1 MCATLPFVGKG
12 RPRDHRWRRPWLFA
26 LIAALFVVSV
36 DGAVVQAQQGG
47 GTAGPGVVWASDQ
60 VQIVPVSG
68 PGVVAN
74 NGPVYACYFAR
85 QFTDAQGM
93 TRQGDQF
100 IQDTTGPELVPG
112 THYARQCLDDTGAVV
127 DFGVI
132 QYNPGAPVGGVL
144 TEIDIRDHTVASVP
158 IHAAPLTLSPDGRQ
172 ITAVE
177 TWIDQPGPT
186 ASPEEFGSAG
196 QVTVGVRA
204 RLVRININPGDGS
217 GNFSCTV
224 AELSTW
230 SAGASNP
237 GCSHTYWEQ
246 PAGGSYRMTAEYV
259 WDFDWLPFGAA
270 VWELSYATDSE
281 VAVFDV
287 EVDDLEAVISR

>member
-1 MCATLPFVGKG
+1 MCVKLPFVGKR
-12 RPRDHRWRRPWLFA
+12 RPGDHRWRRPWLFA
-26 LIAALFVVSV
+26 LITALLVVSA
-36 DGAVVQAQQGG
+36 DGAVVHAQQSG

-74 NGPVYACYFAR
+74 NGPIYACYFA
-85 QFTDAQGM
+85 QQYTDARGM
-93 TRQGDQF
+93 ARQGDDF
-100 IQDTTGPELVPG
+100 IQDTTGPQLVPG
-112 THYARQCLDDTGAVV
+112 THYARQCLDDTGSVA

-132 QYNPGAPVGGVL
+132 QYIPGAPVGGVL
-144 TEIDIRDHTVASVP
+144 TEIDIRDQEDVP
-158 IHAAPLTLSPDGRQ
+158 IYSWPLTLSPDGRQ
-172 ITAVE
+172 ITGVE

-186 ASPEEFGSAG
+186 ITPAEYASAG

-217 GNFSCTV
+217 GIFSCTI

-230 SAGASNP
+230 SPGASNP

-246 PAGGSYRMTAEYV
+246 PASGTYRMTAEYV

>member
-1 MCATLPFVGKG
+1 MGKG
-12 RPRDHRWRRPWLFA
+12 RPGDHRWRRPWLFA

-36 DGAVVQAQQGG
+36 DSAVVQAQQDS

-60 VQIVPVSG
+60 VQIISVSG

-85 QFTDAQGM
+85 DFTNGRGEAA
-93 TRQGDQF
+93 QGDQF
-100 IQDTTGPELVPG
+100 RADTAGPDLVPG
-112 THYARQCLDDTGAVV
+112 TWYSRQCYDDTGAVV
-127 DFGVI
+127 DFRVAAFD
-132 QYNPGAPVGGVL
+132 PGDPADPRL
-144 TEIDIRDHTVASVP
+144 TEIGIRDHIFESVP

-237 GCSHTYWEQ
+237 GCSHTYWKE
-246 PAGGSYRMTAEYV
+246 PVSGTYRMTAEYV
-259 WDFDWLPFGAA
+259 WDFDWLPFGAID
-270 VWELSYATDSE
+270 WIESYATDSE